1 MYYWYGNFDFIEG
14 IYICIFDEIKVVM
27 IIIDKIMILEIKVV
41 INKLLRSDMK
51 FERFFNAI
59 FISNKFSI

>member
-1 MYYWYGNFDFIEG
+1 
-14 IYICIFDEIKVVM
+14 M